1 MHLPPRKI
9 TSRKAG
15 GGRGFLLSAGHER
28 LQGRVGRE
36 MKGVWMELKEGGD
49 VVVGVLSRRLR
60 ASLIAFIF
68 WVFSTTYLP
77 TCLIALPPS
86 FSLAY
91 GLLILGLHTTLAPFS
106 SPQFHVYAPHTYIHT
121 IDLTHPPRMHIY
133 YYERPLAPCILSL
146 CWIRRVP
153 THTILL
159 MIFCRVRR
167 RILLV
172 CHGTYSTLGLSA
184 EIAGW
189 SRPSI
194 FTWSHSE
201 GSTIFTS
208 RRVIQSGSE
217 LPEYVSLLVLVNL
230 RASTI

>member
-1 MHLPPRKI
+1 MCYLV
-9 TSRKAG
+9 
-15 GGRGFLLSAGHER
+15 GFE
-28 LQGRVGRE
+28 
-36 MKGVWMELKEGGD
+36 
-49 VVVGVLSRRLR
+49 R
-60 ASLIAFIF
+60 ASELDCFYF
-68 WVFSTTYLP
+68 LGFFYYLP
-77 TCLIALPPS
+77 AYLPDR
-86 FSLAY
+86 
-91 GLLILGLHTTLAPFS
+91 ITTLFLSCIRTPYSRSTYYFGPFLIS
-106 SPQFHVYAPHTYIHT
+106 SVYAPHTYIHT
-121 IDLTHPPRMHIY
+121 TDLTHPPRMHIY